1 MSDGDALAALFA
13 DLSDDALLERIR
25 SGGLTD
31 SAMRVAEKELES
43 RGLRAVP
50 PEKQNRSQSPQS
62 NWQSGTQDG
71 PDLVHLVGLLKPM
84 EAEVLRSRLEAEG
97 VYAIVADADLARI
110 GWASPAD
117 GGARVLV
124 AERDFE
130 KAKIVLK
137 HLQRGD
143 YSLDDNKEPARCPH
157 CGGTKL
163 TTFVPSLVAS
173 LFKYGGQ
180 PGRRARCETCGK
192 TWLNS
197 TSSI

>member
-1 MSDGDALAALFA
+1 MNDRNALAALFA
-13 DLSDDALLERIR
+13 DLSDDALIERMR
-25 SGGLTD
+25 SGSLTD
-31 SAMRVAEKELES
+31 GAMRVAQEEADS
-43 RGLRAVP
+43 RGLRAERP
-50 PEKQNRSQSPQS
+50 AQETRGQATEEP
-62 NWQSGTQDG
+62 WHSGTQG
-71 PDLVHLVGLLKPM
+71 GADLVNLIGLLKPM

-97 VYAIVADADLARI
+97 VYATVADTDLARI
-110 GWASPAD
+110 GWAAPAE

-130 KAKIVLK
+130 KAKTVLAR
-137 HLQRGD
+137 LQRGD
-143 YSLDDNKEPARCPH
+143 YSLDENKEPARCPH

-163 TTFVPSLVAS
+163 TTFIPSLAAS